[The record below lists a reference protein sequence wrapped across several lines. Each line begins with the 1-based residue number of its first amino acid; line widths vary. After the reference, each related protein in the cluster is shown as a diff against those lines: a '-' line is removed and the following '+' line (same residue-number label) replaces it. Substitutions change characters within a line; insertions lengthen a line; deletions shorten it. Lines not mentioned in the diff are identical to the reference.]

1 MSRIQLPDWLIAI
14 PPGNVR
20 NQGINRFYIRLA
32 ALYASERGTLAE
44 LSVVLEIPYT
54 DIKDQV
60 SSKIKASPRTRE
72 GIRRVL
78 GDRFVPPEMPDL
90 HRAPKKKRFRKVYY

>member
-1 MSRIQLPDWLIAI
+1 MSRMQLPDWLRTI
-14 PPGNVR
+14 PPGNIR
-20 NQGINRFYIRLA
+20 NQGVNRFYIRLA

-44 LSVVLEIPYT
+44 LSVVLGIPYT

-60 SSKIKASPRTRE
+60 SSKIKASQRTKE

-78 GDRFVPPEMPDL
+78 GDRFVPPNMPDL
-90 HRAPKKKRFRKVYY
+90 HRTPKKKKAR